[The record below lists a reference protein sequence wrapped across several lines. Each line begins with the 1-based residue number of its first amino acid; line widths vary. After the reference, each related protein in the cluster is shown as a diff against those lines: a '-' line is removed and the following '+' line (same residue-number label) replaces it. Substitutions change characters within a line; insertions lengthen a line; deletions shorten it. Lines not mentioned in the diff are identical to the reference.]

1 MGRGRPVT
9 DAQINELRRLRAT
22 GVSLKRAAMLAGMDR
37 KTARKHAKES
47 PVAPLDPH
55 APNGSRDRRR
65 GRRTY
70 RTRPD
75 PLVGVWPQLEE
86 MLQRE
91 PRLTAK
97 TLLDWLEREHPGQPW
112 TARRRSLERRV
123 RQWKAQH
130 GPAKEIFFEQRH
142 EPGRLGSSDFTRMN
156 SLGVTIGGQRFDHLL
171 HHYVL
176 TWSNWEH
183 VTICFSESFASL
195 SEGLQR
201 AWTFLGGVPARHRT
215 DRLTMAVNASGS
227 TEEFT
232 TRYQALLCHYG
243 VTGEATNAASAHEN
257 GDCEQSHRRLKE
269 AIDQALLL
277 RGSRDF
283 GGRAEYEEFLS
294 RTVTSRN
301 LSRSA
306 RVTEELR
313 QLRPLPAGRL
323 ETTQRLRVRVRRGST
338 IRVVKNAYSVPSRL
352 IGEWVE
358 AIVGLEEIEVL
369 YAGETVQR
377 MPRLRGSG
385 KHRIDW
391 RHMADWLARKPG
403 AFARYVY
410 REEMFPSVT
419 YRRAYEALCRARPER
434 ADTEYVRILRLA
446 SGQGEEATAQAL
458 ESLLARDGWADEAS
472 VRAALGLGLTNT
484 APRPVMP
491 MTDPATNLAQYDE
504 LLSEDLLSED
514 VRGDESD
521 ESSEAQSRSAPS
533 RNIEEAIGVSDE
545 NAKEAEHGSEP
556 YEHEREHE
564 PGRHERSRHGG
575 GANERFD
582 VDGFTEFDES
592 GRPGGRAGIAS
603 LGTSSADDADRAR
616 RGGPASDGGIVDLCG
631 IPAGADRARMRPASA
646 EADRASAQ
654 VVEAAAGEEL
664 VDSGRETI
672 AGEGVAA
679 TARTVERGVPGSA
692 SERPGVW
699 ASGNGKDAC
708 PVRSLAGAG
717 AVGPASSVRD
727 DESARAGASRGQT
740 GPDAE
745 VAAQASV
752 VVGGPDPG
760 RSRLRAAEPGGDGGA
775 VHAPVGKIR
784 AGQRPLDEQSAVL
797 EVGADLQGSDDD
809 GGGDRPV
816 GASQRDRGVER
827 AELPSRS
834 GEASQGVG
842 DVRRASPRLPKTSTR
857 RIGSLWM
864 VVVVAI
870 AAGGTTAS
878 LRSPTLRFGSLRCA
892 AVPPSRAC
900 TCSGEI

>member
-22 GVSLKRAAMLAGMDR
+22 GASLKRAAMLAGMDR

-47 PVAPLDPH
+47 PVAPPDPH
-55 APNGSRDRRR
+55 APNGPRDRRR

-97 TLLDWLEREHPGQPW
+97 TLLDWLEREHAGQPW

-201 AWTFLGGVPARHRT
+201 AWTLLGGVPARHRT

-227 TEEFT
+227 AEEFT

-283 GGRAEYEEFLS
+283 ASRADYEEFLI

-313 QLRPLPAGRL
+313 RLRPLPAGRL
-323 ETTQRLRVRVRRGST
+323 ETTQRLRVRVHRGST
-338 IRVVKNAYSVPSRL
+338 IRVLKNAYSVPSRL

-491 MTDPATNLAQYDE
+491 MTEPATNLAQYDE

-514 VRGDESD
+514 VRVDESDANESD

-533 RNIEEAIGVSDE
+533 RKIEESIGVSNE
-545 NAKEAEHGSEP
+545 SAKEAEHGSEP
-556 YEHEREHE
+556 YEQKREHE
-564 PGRHERSRHGG
+564 PERYERSRHGG
-575 GANERFD
+575 VANERFD
-582 VDGFTEFDES
+582 VDGFAEFDES
-592 GRPGGRAGIAS
+592 GRPGGCAGVAS
-603 LGTSSADDADRAR
+603 VGTSSADDADGAR
-616 RGGPASDGGIVDLCG
+616 RGGSASDGGIVDLCG

-646 EADRASAQ
+646 EADRTSAQ

-664 VDSGRETI
+664 VDAGREAF

-679 TARTVERGVPGSA
+679 TARTAERGIPGSA
-692 SERPGVW
+692 SERPGVRP
-699 ASGNGKDAC
+699 AGNGEDAC

-717 AVGPASSVRD
+717 AVGAASSVRD
-727 DESARAGASRGQT
+727 DESARARASRRQT
-740 GPDAE
+740 GPNAE

-752 VVGGPDPG
+752 VVGGSDPG
-760 RSRLRAAEPGGDGGA
+760 RSRLRAAKPGRDGGA
-775 VHAPVGKIR
+775 VHAPVGEIR

-816 GASQRDRGVER
+816 GASQRDRGAER
-827 AELPSRS
+827 AELPSRG

-842 DVRRASPRLPKTSTR
+842 DVRITTPS
-857 RIGSLWM
+857 SLRVAVVI
-864 VVVVAI
+864 VVVIAI